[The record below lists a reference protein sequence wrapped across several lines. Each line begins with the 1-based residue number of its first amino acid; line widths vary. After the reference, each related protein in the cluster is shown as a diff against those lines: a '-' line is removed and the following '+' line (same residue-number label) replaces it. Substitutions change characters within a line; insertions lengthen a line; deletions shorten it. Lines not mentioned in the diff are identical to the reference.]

1 MGRGRFGS
9 VYLAREKKSR
19 YIVAL
24 KVISKRIILKSGIQH
39 QQRREIEIQSHL
51 RHKNICRLFG
61 YYWDDRRIYLIL
73 EYAPNGILFFDNLG
87 ELYQELQRQG
97 SISENQVAE
106 YINSLSDAL
115 LYCHSKQV
123 IHRDLKPENL
133 LLGYNVLLN

>member
-73 EYAPNGILFFDNLG
+73 EYAPNGILFFNNLG